1 MLKHKILIAAA
12 GMLLASPAFA
22 QGWSSEAD
30 MSQGIRNGNIAFTN
44 QMQNRGFFA
53 IPGFFAPG
61 MTNGYLGSRAY
72 RGKRFTG
79 AQASTTRPARWTPMR
94 AVAPTIMSRRPIGPV
109 VIADSLLTGP
119 GVAMALGSA
128 LVKEIE

>member
-79 AQASTTRPARWTPMR
+79 
-94 AVAPTIMSRRPIGPV
+94 
-109 VIADSLLTGP
+109 GP
-119 GVAMALGSA
+119 GVYNAPGTMDTNAGRRA
-128 LVKEIE
+128 YYNEPQAYRTRGYR